1 MMKRS
6 GPTLYEAMSQ
16 SPATPRVTTGR
27 RIRNPESERPAAA
40 TLLTP
45 GRSIRLPVGF
55 AWVSVV
61 LVAGLMIGAYLLG
74 FSRGGRAA
82 ETSAAAAD
90 AARFEAAQ
98 EAGRV
103 REPVSPLPRGPAG
116 ASGDR
121 DPRVPGLNYWVVM
134 RPRQDRAEEVASFIR
149 GQGLDAIVVKSDT
162 GGLPKVIVLPGF
174 RPGER
179 STPGVESLMTD
190 LKRIGR
196 EFGKASGRTSD
207 NFDSLYPETF
217 RPPAG

>member
-1 MMKRS
+1 MD
-6 GPTLYEAMSQ
+6 
-16 SPATPRVTTGR
+16 
-27 RIRNPESERPAAA
+27 SERPAAA

-55 AWVSVV
+55 AWVGVV

-74 FSRGGRAA
+74 FSRGGRIAEETAKAA
-82 ETSAAAAD
+82 EV
-90 AARFEAAQ
+90 ARFEAAQ

-103 REPVSPLPRGPAG
+103 REPRMPPLEPVERLP
-116 ASGDR
+116 SGIDPM
-121 DPRVPGLNYWVVM
+121 DPRTPGLNYWVVM
-134 RPRQDRAEEVASFIR
+134 RPRPDRAEEVAAFIR
-149 GQGLDAIVVKSDT
+149 GRGLDAIVVKSDT

-179 STPGVESLMTD
+179 SAPEVESMMTS

-196 EFGKASGRTSD
+196 DFGKASGRASD

>member
-16 SPATPRVTTGR
+16 SPATPRVTPGR
-27 RIRNPESERPAAA
+27 RTRNPESERPAAA

-55 AWVSVV
+55 AWVGVV

-74 FSRGGRAA
+74 FSRGEIAA
-82 ETSAAAAD
+82 EASAATAD

-103 REPVSPLPRGPAG
+103 REPVSSPPRAPQGSVG
-116 ASGDR
+116 AA
-121 DPRVPGLNYWVVM
+121 DPRIPGMNYWVVM
-134 RPRQDRAEEVASFIR
+134 RPRQDRAEEVAGFIR
-149 GQGLDAIVVKSDT
+149 GRGLDAIVVKSDT

-179 STPGVESLMTD
+179 STPAVESLMND

-207 NFDSLYPETF
+207 NFDSLYPETY

>member
-1 MMKRS
+1 MVKRS

-16 SPATPRVTTGR
+16 SPAAPRATPGR
-27 RIRNPESERPAAA
+27 RPRNPESERPAAA

-55 AWVSVV
+55 AWVGVL

-74 FSRGGRAA
+74 FSRGER
-82 ETSAAAAD
+82 AAAASAATED
-90 AARFEAAQ
+90 AARVEAAQ

-103 REPVSPLPRGPAG
+103 REPQSPLPVPLEGVAG
-116 ASGDR
+116 EA
-121 DPRVPGLNYWVVM
+121 DPRIPGLNYWVVM
-134 RPRQDRAEEVASFIR
+134 RPRQDRADEVARFIR
-149 GQGLDAIVVKSDT
+149 GRGLDAIVVKSDT

-174 RPGER
+174 RPGDR
-179 STPGVESLMTD
+179 STPEVESLMTD

-207 NFDSLYPETF
+207 NFDSLYPETY

>member
-16 SPATPRVTTGR
+16 SPAAPRATPGR
-27 RIRNPESERPAAA
+27 RPRNPDSERPAAA

-55 AWVSVV
+55 AWVGVV

-74 FSRGGRAA
+74 FSRGERAA
-82 ETSAAAAD
+82 EASAATVD
-90 AARFEAAQ
+90 AALLEAVQ

-103 REPVSPLPRGPAG
+103 REPVSAPTKPPAG
-116 ASGDR
+116 ASGDA
-121 DPRVPGLNYWVVM
+121 DPRIPGLNYWVVM
-134 RPRQDRAEEVASFIR
+134 RPRQDRAEEVAGFIR
-149 GQGLDAIVVKSDT
+149 ARGLDAIVVKSDT

-207 NFDSLYPETF
+207 NFDSLYPETY